1 MESDYVN
8 KTAKII
14 LNVLILIL
22 ISIIIFLV
30 LRNFL
35 LDKKLKDEI
44 NKTYNLIIMDDY
56 NYKDVYEKID
66 NIVTKEGYAI
76 VEDSAKD
83 YLLDYFLEVLNLDE
97 TYEKANIENII
108 SIENI
113 KKDGK
118 EFKNSKE
125 TLSSLKESIEDI
137 EKEILN
143 NLNKEKMISYIND
156 KNLANSYIKLYE
168 SLDFMKEKNIEKR
181 KNQIEDKV
189 NSYLSKINKIEEVI
203 DFLIKNNDWTIENE
217 QVKYK
222 DKQLSI
228 KYNEM
233 INSIYEEANN

>member
-1 MESDYVN
+1 MN
-8 KTAKII
+8 KKAKVV
-14 LNVLILIL
+14 LNILILIL
-22 ISIIIFLV
+22 IGIIIFLV

-44 NKTYNLIIMDDY
+44 TETYNLIIMDDY

-125 TLSSLKESIEDI
+125 TLSSLKKSIENI
-137 EKEILN
+137 EEDILN
-143 NLNKEKMISYIND
+143 NLNKERMIGYIND
-156 KNLANSYIKLYE
+156 KNLADSYIKLYE
-168 SLDFMKEKNIEKR
+168 SLDFMKDKNIEKR
-181 KNQIEDKV
+181 KSQIEDKV

-203 DFLIKNNDWTIENE
+203 DFLIKNNNWKVEDE
-217 QVKYK
+217 QVKYE
-222 DKQLSI
+222 DEQLSI
-228 KYNEM
+228 EYNEM

>member
-1 MESDYVN
+1 MN
-8 KTAKII
+8 KKAKVV
-14 LNVLILIL
+14 LNILILIL
-22 ISIIIFLV
+22 ISIIVFLV

-44 NKTYNLIIMDDY
+44 TETYNLIIMDDY

-125 TLSSLKESIEDI
+125 TISSLKESIEKI
-137 EKEILN
+137 EEEILN

-156 KNLANSYIKLYE
+156 KNLADSYIKLYE
-168 SLDFMKEKNIEKR
+168 SLDFMKDKNIEKR
-181 KNQIEDKV
+181 KSQIEDKV

-203 DFLIKNNDWTIENE
+203 DFLIKNNNWKVENE
-217 QVKYK
+217 QVKYE
-222 DKQLSI
+222 DEQLSI
-228 KYNEM
+228 AYNEM

>member
-1 MESDYVN
+1 MN
-8 KTAKII
+8 RKAKTV
-14 LNVLILIL
+14 LNILILIL
-22 ISIIIFLV
+22 IGIIIFLI
-30 LRNFL
+30 LRNFF

-44 NKTYNLIIMDDY
+44 TETYELIIMDEY
-56 NYKDVYEKID
+56 NYKDIYEKID
-66 NIVTKEGYAI
+66 NLVTKEGYAI

-97 TYEKANIENII
+97 IYEKTNVENII

-125 TLSSLKESIEDI
+125 TLSNLKESIEDI

-143 NLNKEKMISYIND
+143 NLNKEKMMGYIND

-203 DFLIKNNDWTIENE
+203 DFLIKNNDWIIENE

>member
-1 MESDYVN
+1 MN

-118 EFKNSKE
+118 KFKNSKE
-125 TLSSLKESIEDI
+125 TLSSLKESIENI
-137 EKEILN
+137 EEEILN

-156 KNLANSYIKLYE
+156 KNLADSYIELYE
-168 SLDFMKEKNIEKR
+168 SLDFMKDKNIEKR
-181 KNQIEDKV
+181 KSQIEDKV

-203 DFLIKNNDWTIENE
+203 DFLIKNNNWKVENE
-217 QVKYK
+217 QVKYE
-222 DKQLSI
+222 DEQLSI
-228 KYNEM
+228 EYNEM
-233 INSIYEEANN
+233 INSIYEETNN

>member
-1 MESDYVN
+1 MN
-8 KTAKII
+8 RKAKII
-14 LNVLILIL
+14 LNILILIL
-22 ISIIIFLV
+22 IGIIIFLI

-44 NKTYNLIIMDDY
+44 TETYNLIIMDDY

-156 KNLANSYIKLYE
+156 KNLADSYIKLYE
-168 SLDFMKEKNIEKR
+168 SLDFMKDKNIEKR

-189 NSYLSKINKIEEVI
+189 NSYLSKISKIEEVI
-203 DFLIKNNDWTIENE
+203 DFLIKNNNWKVENE
-217 QVKYK
+217 QVKYE
-222 DKQLSI
+222 DEQLSI
-228 KYNEM
+228 EYNEM

>member
-1 MESDYVN
+1 MN
-8 KTAKII
+8 KKAKVV
-14 LNVLILIL
+14 LNILILIL
-22 ISIIIFLV
+22 ISIVIFLV

-44 NKTYNLIIMDDY
+44 TETYNLIIMDDY

-125 TLSSLKESIEDI
+125 TLSSLKESIENI
-137 EKEILN
+137 EEDILN
-143 NLNKEKMISYIND
+143 NLNKERMIGYIND
-156 KNLANSYIKLYE
+156 KNLADSYIKLYE
-168 SLDFMKEKNIEKR
+168 SLDFMKDKNIEKR
-181 KNQIEDKV
+181 KSQIEDKV

-203 DFLIKNNDWTIENE
+203 DFLIKNNNWKVENE
-217 QVKYK
+217 QVKYE
-222 DKQLSI
+222 DEQLSI
-228 KYNEM
+228 EYNEM

>member
-1 MESDYVN
+1 MN
-8 KTAKII
+8 KKAKIV

-83 YLLDYFLEVLNLDE
+83 YLLDYFLGVLNLDE
-97 TYEKANIENII
+97 TYEKVDVENII

-125 TLSSLKESIEDI
+125 TLSNLKENIEDI
-137 EKEILN
+137 EEEILN
-143 NLNKEKMISYIND
+143 SLNKEKMMSYIND
-156 KNLANSYIKLYE
+156 KNLADSYIKLYE

-181 KNQIEDKV
+181 KSQIEDKV

-203 DFLIKNNDWTIENE
+203 DFLIKNNDWIVENE
-217 QVKYK
+217 QVKFK
-222 DKQLSI
+222 DEQLSI
-228 KYNEM
+228 EYNEM
-233 INSIYEEANN
+233 INSIYEETNN

>member
-1 MESDYVN
+1 MN
-8 KTAKII
+8 RKAKVV
-14 LNVLILIL
+14 LNILILIL
-22 ISIIIFLV
+22 IGIIIFLI
-30 LRNFL
+30 LRNFF

-44 NKTYNLIIMDDY
+44 TETYELIIMDEY
-56 NYKDVYEKID
+56 NYKDIYEKID

-97 TYEKANIENII
+97 TYEKANVENII

-125 TLSSLKESIEDI
+125 TLSNLKESIEDI

-143 NLNKEKMISYIND
+143 NLNKEKMMGYINN

-203 DFLIKNNDWTIENE
+203 DFLIKNNDWVIENE

>member
-1 MESDYVN
+1 MN
-8 KTAKII
+8 RKAKVV
-14 LNVLILIL
+14 LNILILIL
-22 ISIIIFLV
+22 IGIIIFLI
-30 LRNFL
+30 LRNFF

-44 NKTYNLIIMDDY
+44 TETYELIIMDEY
-56 NYKDVYEKID
+56 NYKDIYEKID

-97 TYEKANIENII
+97 TYEKANVENII

-125 TLSSLKESIEDI
+125 TLSNLKESIEDI

-143 NLNKEKMISYIND
+143 NLNKEKMMGYIND

-168 SLDFMKEKNIEKR
+168 SLNFMKEKNIEKR

-203 DFLIKNNDWTIENE
+203 DFLIKNNDWVIENE

-233 INSIYEEANN
+233 INLIYEEANN

>member
-1 MESDYVN
+1 MN
-8 KTAKII
+8 KKAKVV
-14 LNVLILIL
+14 LNILILIL
-22 ISIIIFLV
+22 ISIVIFLV

-44 NKTYNLIIMDDY
+44 TETYNLIIMDDY

-125 TLSSLKESIEDI
+125 TLSSLKKSIENI
-137 EKEILN
+137 EEDILN
-143 NLNKEKMISYIND
+143 NLNKERMIGYIND
-156 KNLANSYIKLYE
+156 KNLADSYIKLYE
-168 SLDFMKEKNIEKR
+168 SLDFMKDKNIEKR
-181 KNQIEDKV
+181 KSQIEDKV

-203 DFLIKNNDWTIENE
+203 DFLIKNNNWKVENE
-217 QVKYK
+217 QVKYE
-222 DKQLSI
+222 DEQLSI
-228 KYNEM
+228 EYNEM

>member
-1 MESDYVN
+1 MN

-118 EFKNSKE
+118 KFKNSKE
-125 TLSSLKESIEDI
+125 TLSSLKESIENI
-137 EKEILN
+137 EEEILN

-156 KNLANSYIKLYE
+156 KNLADSYIKLYE
-168 SLDFMKEKNIEKR
+168 SLDFMKDKNIEKR
-181 KNQIEDKV
+181 KSQIEDKV

-203 DFLIKNNDWTIENE
+203 DFLIKNNNWKVENE
-217 QVKYK
+217 QVKYE
-222 DKQLSI
+222 DEQLSI
-228 KYNEM
+228 EYNEM
-233 INSIYEEANN
+233 INSIYEETNN

>member
-1 MESDYVN
+1 MN
-8 KTAKII
+8 KKAKVV
-14 LNVLILIL
+14 LNILILIL
-22 ISIIIFLV
+22 IGIIIFLI
-30 LRNFL
+30 LRNFF

-44 NKTYNLIIMDDY
+44 IETYELIIMDEY
-56 NYKDVYEKID
+56 NYKDIYEKID

-125 TLSSLKESIEDI
+125 TLSSLKKSIENI
-137 EKEILN
+137 EEDILN
-143 NLNKEKMISYIND
+143 NLSKEKMIGYING
-156 KNLANSYIKLYE
+156 KNLADSYIKLYE
-168 SLDFMKEKNIEKR
+168 SLDFMKDKNIEKR
-181 KNQIEDKV
+181 KSQIEDKV
-189 NSYLSKINKIEEVI
+189 NSYLSKISKIEEVI
-203 DFLIKNNDWTIENE
+203 DFLIKNNNWKVEDE
-217 QVKYK
+217 QVKYE
-222 DKQLSI
+222 DEQLSI
-228 KYNEM
+228 EYNEM

>member
-118 EFKNSKE
+118 KFKNSKE
-125 TLSSLKESIEDI
+125 TLSSLKESIENI
-137 EKEILN
+137 EEEILN

-156 KNLANSYIKLYE
+156 KNLADSYIKLYE
-168 SLDFMKEKNIEKR
+168 SLDFMKDKNIEKR
-181 KNQIEDKV
+181 KSQIEDKV

-203 DFLIKNNDWTIENE
+203 DFLIKNNNWKVENE
-217 QVKYK
+217 QVKYE
-222 DKQLSI
+222 DEQLSI
-228 KYNEM
+228 EYNEM
-233 INSIYEEANN
+233 INSIYEETNN

>member
-1 MESDYVN
+1 MN
-8 KTAKII
+8 KKAKVV
-14 LNVLILIL
+14 LNILILIL
-22 ISIIIFLV
+22 ISIIVFLV

-44 NKTYNLIIMDDY
+44 TETYNLIIMDDY

-118 EFKNSKE
+118 EFKKSKE
-125 TLSSLKESIEDI
+125 TLSSLKKSIENI
-137 EKEILN
+137 EEDILN
-143 NLNKEKMISYIND
+143 NLNKEKMIGYIND
-156 KNLANSYIKLYE
+156 KNLADSYIKLYE
-168 SLDFMKEKNIEKR
+168 SLDFMKDKNIEKR
-181 KNQIEDKV
+181 KSQIEDKV
-189 NSYLSKINKIEEVI
+189 NSYLSKISKIEEVI
-203 DFLIKNNDWTIENE
+203 DFLIKNNNWKVENE
-217 QVKYK
+217 QVKYE
-222 DKQLSI
+222 DEQLSI
-228 KYNEM
+228 EYNEM
-233 INSIYEEANN
+233 INSIYEETNN

>member
-1 MESDYVN
+1 MN
-8 KTAKII
+8 KKAKVV
-14 LNVLILIL
+14 LNILILIL
-22 ISIIIFLV
+22 ISIIIFLI

-44 NKTYNLIIMDDY
+44 TETYNLIIMDDY

-118 EFKNSKE
+118 EFKKSKE
-125 TLSSLKESIEDI
+125 TLSSLKKSIENI
-137 EKEILN
+137 EEDILN
-143 NLNKEKMISYIND
+143 NLNKEKMIGYIND
-156 KNLANSYIKLYE
+156 KNLADSYIKLYE
-168 SLDFMKEKNIEKR
+168 SLDFMKDKNIEKR
-181 KNQIEDKV
+181 KSQIEDKV
-189 NSYLSKINKIEEVI
+189 NSYLSKISKIEEVI
-203 DFLIKNNDWTIENE
+203 DFLIKNNNWKVENE
-217 QVKYK
+217 QVKYE
-222 DKQLSI
+222 DEQLSI
-228 KYNEM
+228 EYNEM

>member
-1 MESDYVN
+1 MN
-8 KTAKII
+8 KKAKIV

-35 LDKKLKDEI
+35 LDKKIKDEI
-44 NKTYNLIIMDDY
+44 NKTYNLIVMDDY

-97 TYEKANIENII
+97 TYEKVDIENII

-125 TLSSLKESIEDI
+125 TLSNLKESIEDI
-137 EKEILN
+137 EEEILN
-143 NLNKEKMISYIND
+143 SLNKEKMMSYIND
-156 KNLANSYIKLYE
+156 KNLADSYIKLYE

-181 KNQIEDKV
+181 KSQIEDKV

-203 DFLIKNNDWTIENE
+203 DFLIKNNDWIVENE
-217 QVKYK
+217 QVKFK
-222 DKQLSI
+222 DEQLSI
-228 KYNEM
+228 EYNEM
-233 INSIYEEANN
+233 INSIYEETNN

>member
-1 MESDYVN
+1 MN

-125 TLSSLKESIEDI
+125 TLSSLKESIENI
-137 EKEILN
+137 EEEILN

-156 KNLANSYIKLYE
+156 KNLADSYIKLYE
-168 SLDFMKEKNIEKR
+168 SLDFMKDKNIEKR
-181 KNQIEDKV
+181 KSQIEDKV

-203 DFLIKNNDWTIENE
+203 DFLIKNNNWKVENE
-217 QVKYK
+217 QVKYE
-222 DKQLSI
+222 DEQLSI
-228 KYNEM
+228 EYNEM
-233 INSIYEEANN
+233 INSIYEETNN

>member
-1 MESDYVN
+1 MN
-8 KTAKII
+8 RKAKTV
-14 LNVLILIL
+14 LNILILIL
-22 ISIIIFLV
+22 IGIIIFLI
-30 LRNFL
+30 LRNFF

-44 NKTYNLIIMDDY
+44 TETYELIIMDEY
-56 NYKDVYEKID
+56 NYKDIYEKID

-97 TYEKANIENII
+97 TYEKANVENII

-125 TLSSLKESIEDI
+125 TLSNLKESIEDI

-143 NLNKEKMISYIND
+143 NLNKEKMMGYIND

-189 NSYLSKINKIEEVI
+189 NLYLSKINKIEEVI
-203 DFLIKNNDWTIENE
+203 DFLIKNNDWIIENE
-217 QVKYK
+217 QVKYE

>member
-1 MESDYVN
+1 MN
-8 KTAKII
+8 RKAKII
-14 LNVLILIL
+14 LNILILIL
-22 ISIIIFLV
+22 IGIIIFLI
-30 LRNFL
+30 LRNFF
-35 LDKKLKDEI
+35 LDKKLKNEI
-44 NKTYNLIIMDDY
+44 TETYNLIIMDDY

-125 TLSSLKESIEDI
+125 TLSSLKKSIENI
-137 EKEILN
+137 EKKILN
-143 NLNKEKMISYIND
+143 NLSKEKMMGYIND

-168 SLDFMKEKNIEKR
+168 SLDFMKDKNIEKR
-181 KNQIEDKV
+181 KSQIEDKV
-189 NSYLSKINKIEEVI
+189 NSYLSKISKIEEVI
-203 DFLIKNNDWTIENE
+203 DFLIKNNNWKVEDE
-217 QVKYK
+217 QVKYE
-222 DKQLSI
+222 DEQLSI
-228 KYNEM
+228 EYNEM

>member
-1 MESDYVN
+1 MN
-8 KTAKII
+8 KKAKVV
-14 LNVLILIL
+14 LNILILIL
-22 ISIIIFLV
+22 ISIVIFLV

-35 LDKKLKDEI
+35 LDKKLKNEI
-44 NKTYNLIIMDDY
+44 TETYNLIIMDDY

-125 TLSSLKESIEDI
+125 TLSSLKESIENI
-137 EKEILN
+137 EEDILN
-143 NLNKEKMISYIND
+143 NLNKERMIGYIND
-156 KNLANSYIKLYE
+156 KNLADSYIKLYE
-168 SLDFMKEKNIEKR
+168 SLDFMKDKNIEKR
-181 KNQIEDKV
+181 KSQIEDKV

-203 DFLIKNNDWTIENE
+203 DFLIKNNNWKVENE
-217 QVKYK
+217 QVKYE
-222 DKQLSI
+222 DEQLSI
-228 KYNEM
+228 EYNEM

>member
-1 MESDYVN
+1 MN
-8 KTAKII
+8 KKAKVV
-14 LNVLILIL
+14 LNILILIL
-22 ISIIIFLV
+22 ISIVIFLV

-44 NKTYNLIIMDDY
+44 TETYNLIIMDDY

-125 TLSSLKESIEDI
+125 TLSSLKESIENI
-137 EKEILN
+137 EEDILN
-143 NLNKEKMISYIND
+143 NLNKERMIGYIND
-156 KNLANSYIKLYE
+156 KNLADSYIKLYE
-168 SLDFMKEKNIEKR
+168 SLDFMKDKNIEKR
-181 KNQIEDKV
+181 KSQIEDKV

-203 DFLIKNNDWTIENE
+203 DFLIKNNNWKVENE
-217 QVKYK
+217 QVKYE
-222 DKQLSI
+222 DEQLSI
-228 KYNEM
+228 EYKEM

>member
-1 MESDYVN
+1 MN
-8 KTAKII
+8 KKAKVV
-14 LNVLILIL
+14 LNILILIL
-22 ISIIIFLV
+22 ISIIVFLV

-44 NKTYNLIIMDDY
+44 TETYNLIIMDDY

-97 TYEKANIENII
+97 TYEKSNIENII
-108 SIENI
+108 SIDNI

-125 TLSSLKESIEDI
+125 TLSSLKESIENI
-137 EKEILN
+137 EEEILN

-156 KNLANSYIKLYE
+156 KNLADSYIKLYK
-168 SLDFMKEKNIEKR
+168 SLDFMKDKNIEKR
-181 KNQIEDKV
+181 KSQIEDKV

-203 DFLIKNNDWTIENE
+203 DFLIKNNNWKVENE
-217 QVKYK
+217 QVKYE
-222 DKQLSI
+222 DEQLSI
-228 KYNEM
+228 EYNEM